1 MQRFLHREAFL
12 LNDSLD
18 ILAAS
23 NCRPKKRKKEKRNG
37 QMYKLNSVLP
47 IDIFVKN
54 LMAVHYPVCKINSIN
69 KK

>member
-1 MQRFLHREAFL
+1 MTALIFWLFLIV
-12 LNDSLD
+12 DQ
-18 ILAAS
+18 
-23 NCRPKKRKKEKRNG
+23 KKRKKEKRNG